1 MRFAI
6 KDGASFQNTA
16 PAVTV
21 LPFVRPAVSAP
32 CFVRVRAA
40 KRWLRRVRLR
50 HRRPG
55 LTVELILPSA
65 AFEEFCAT
73 HRVRHLSAVEEARWT
88 PTRRN
93 GAMADPGS
101 PSEPVTA

>member
-16 PAVTV
+16 PAMTV

-32 CFVRVRAA
+32 CFVRVRA
-40 KRWLRRVRLR
+40 RRSDGFVEFDFAIGE
-50 HRRPG
+50 PG
-55 LTVELILPSA
+55 LTVELILPTA

-73 HRVRHLSAVEEARWT
+73 HRVRHLSTVEEARVD
-88 PTRRN
+88 
-93 GAMADPGS
+93 ADQAKWRYGRPGI
-101 PSEPVTA
+101 TQ

>member
-73 HRVRHLSAVEEARWT
+73 HRVRHLSAVEEARVD
-88 PTRRN
+88 
-93 GAMADPGS
+93 ADQAKWRYGRPGI
-101 PSEPVTA
+101 TQ